1 MLYVNYLYAF
11 LNPFLFIVLNDV
23 SGENDLSEEINEIC
37 VIRRYLRNLSSIATV
52 RLIKRQKL
60 NKGDLRNLELNY
72 FLCYLWTLLKSWLLF
87 ERAYWAETYKCQY
100 EPLVEKRNW
109 YL

>member
-1 MLYVNYLYAF
+1 MVDKALEANKRR
-11 LNPFLFIVLNDV
+11 
-23 SGENDLSEEINEIC
+23 SEEK
-37 VIRRYLRNLSSIATV
+37 LKSI
-52 RLIKRQKL
+52 
-60 NKGDLRNLELNY
+60 Y
-72 FLCYLWTLLKSWLLF
+72 FVLCYLWTLLKKWLLF